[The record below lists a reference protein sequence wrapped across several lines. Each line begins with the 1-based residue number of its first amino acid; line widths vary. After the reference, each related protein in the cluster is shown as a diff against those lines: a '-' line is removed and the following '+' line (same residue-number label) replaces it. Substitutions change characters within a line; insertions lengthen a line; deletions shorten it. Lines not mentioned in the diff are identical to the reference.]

1 LGIVLATV
9 TPEHSTVPQ
18 TAEVF
23 KAREAT
29 MSIGDKLRAIDEHAG
44 VPAPGN
50 TASQKEPAEGPRET
64 AGSGITNRGPDEEQQ
79 NQNRVPRRG
88 KTKEKGNA

>member
-1 LGIVLATV
+1 
-9 TPEHSTVPQ
+9 
-18 TAEVF
+18 
-23 KAREAT
+23 

-44 VPAPGN
+44 RPAEVPGKQP
-50 TASQKEPAEGPRET
+50 SEKEPAEGSRE
-64 AGSGITNRGPDEEQQ
+64 AVGGITNRPRSEEQQ

>member
-1 LGIVLATV
+1 
-9 TPEHSTVPQ
+9 
-18 TAEVF
+18 
-23 KAREAT
+23 

-44 VPAPGN
+44 RPADVPGN
-50 TASQKEPAEGPRET
+50 QRNQPAEKEPAEGSRE
-64 AGSGITNRGPDEEQQ
+64 AVGGITNRPRSEEQQ

>member
-1 LGIVLATV
+1 
-9 TPEHSTVPQ
+9 
-18 TAEVF
+18 
-23 KAREAT
+23 

-44 VPAPGN
+44 RPANVPGN
-50 TASQKEPAEGPRET
+50 QQAEKEPAEGSRE
-64 AGSGITNRGPDEEQQ
+64 AVGGITNRPRNEEQQ